1 MIEAAI
7 SYLLLNTAGISSL
20 VSSRSYPIAI
30 PQGTALPAI
39 SFSRISTE
47 RGLHHGGPTNV
58 SKALFQFS
66 AWALTALEAKN
77 IAAEIRKAFHGY
89 SGTPA
94 SQKIFISLVV
104 DERDLFDFDTGDGVY
119 HCSLDVLFTFP
130 ET

>member
-7 SYLLLNTAGISSL
+7 SYILLNTSAITAL

-30 PQGTALPAI
+30 PQGTALPAV

-58 SKALFQFS
+58 SKALFQLS
-66 AWALTALEAKN
+66 AWALTALEAKS
-77 IAAEIRKAFHGY
+77 IAHELKKAFHGY
-89 SGTPA
+89 TGTAA
-94 SQKIFISLVV
+94 SQKIFIALAV

-119 HCSLDVLFTFP
+119 HCSVDVLFTFP
-130 ET
+130 ES